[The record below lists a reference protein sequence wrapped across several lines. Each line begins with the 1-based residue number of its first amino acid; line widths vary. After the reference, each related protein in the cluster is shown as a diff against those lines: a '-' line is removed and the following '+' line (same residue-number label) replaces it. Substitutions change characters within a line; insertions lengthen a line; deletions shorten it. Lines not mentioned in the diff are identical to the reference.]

1 MASTIQIKRGT
12 GSAVP
17 SGLADGEL
25 AINLDNGR
33 LYFGS
38 GSTSVNDFSFGEITA
53 EKYIVSSSVL
63 YVTTSFSSGSTEF
76 GDTVD
81 DTHTFTGNITA
92 SGDISASGVLYADKW
107 GSEYVGNNISM
118 VTDNRIDFNPSNT
131 TAVRLSDSLV
141 TLNKDTKILGN
152 VTASGN
158 ISASGTIVGFTL
170 SGINTGDQNISNLA
184 ITGSDVIFTNITASG
199 NISSSGN
206 VYGTGFNSQ
215 GYTIGNYDTGLGAVA
230 IARNTNI
237 PIVIGKGLPA
247 ITING
252 NITAS
257 GDISASGKIYSGEF
271 FGEGDPSAIGSRVIE
286 ATSTEHNFGS
296 AARITKMLGTA
307 ITLNAPVTAS
317 GNISSSGGILANS
330 LTVDGVSAIDT
341 NGTTGRLFVNGTT
354 DTVDIGKAGTITST
368 ILRSNVT
375 ASGNISASG
384 TITAAAL
391 DINGI
396 STNTIN
402 VNSGDSNVAINASST
417 DADCMIR
424 VQDNSTAGT
433 NVIGL
438 VATGDD
444 SIIRNDEGNFKVKM
458 ANNATTTLDLNQNG
472 DLFLTGN
479 VTSSG
484 NISSSGEIKANTL
497 DIASTSNFAD
507 DITIGDTK
515 KIIGA
520 RLTISA
526 SDSTNFY
533 GTTTFNDTI
542 SDVTST
548 GTVTA
553 ADVFI
558 NGDLNSGTPILSFS
572 SSQTPQGGIA
582 YYDSGDIARYAFFF
596 PSPDVVS
603 IANRASNGTVQIRAN
618 NATVGGDGEVTSSI
632 FTSFSNEFLLP
643 VTASGDISASGD
655 IYATDLEL
663 DDATEST
670 INMYQAGTQRIKIS
684 GRSGQ
689 DTYFN
694 AGDVAIGTDTPAEK
708 LTVEGNISASGTI
721 TADRFLGSQLTMVPF
736 NYYVSANHSTELY
749 IPQGGSQVESNY
761 DNPYHLMLAPY
772 DGKVRRVSVY
782 YQTGD
787 PGDLTARVRKAAAP
801 FDIDDADDI
810 VQEET
815 ISSAVDDT
823 AYFFDFSASFSK
835 GDAVA
840 LTLEAASHASNC
852 YVVGTIAVE
861 YDTTT

>member
-158 ISASGTIVGFTL
+158 ISASGTIVGFNL

-317 GNISSSGGILANS
+317 G
-330 LTVDGVSAIDT
+330 D
-341 NGTTGRLFVNGTT
+341 
-354 DTVDIGKAGTITST
+354 
-368 ILRSNVT
+368 
-375 ASGNISASG
+375 
-384 TITAAAL
+384 
-391 DINGI
+391 
-396 STNTIN
+396 
-402 VNSGDSNVAINASST
+402 
-417 DADCMIR
+417 
-424 VQDNSTAGT
+424 
-433 NVIGL
+433 
-438 VATGDD
+438 
-444 SIIRNDEGNFKVKM
+444 
-458 ANNATTTLDLNQNG
+458 
-472 DLFLTGN
+472 
-479 VTSSG
+479 
-484 NISSSGEIKANTL
+484 ISSSGEIKANTL

-520 RLTISA
+520 RLIISA
-526 SDSTNFY
+526 SNSTNFY

-749 IPQGGSQVESNY
+749 VPQGGSQVESNY

>member
-158 ISASGTIVGFTL
+158 ISASGTIVGFNL

-184 ITGSDVIFTNITASG
+184 ITGSDVIFANITASG
-199 NISSSGN
+199 NISSSGQVTAN
-206 VYGTGFNSQ
+206 NLYINDYGVANSTGTSLRLGYDNSLTTLT
-215 GYTIGNYDTGLGAVA
+215 YGLNSNTSHFFYGAA
-230 IARNTNI
+230 
-237 PIVIGKGLPA
+237 
-247 ITING
+247 
-252 NITAS
+252 ITAS
-257 GDISASGKIYSGEF
+257 IISA
-271 FGEGDPSAIGSRVIE
+271 
-286 ATSTEHNFGS
+286 
-296 AARITKMLGTA
+296 
-307 ITLNAPVTAS
+307 
-317 GNISSSGGILANS
+317 
-330 LTVDGVSAIDT
+330 
-341 NGTTGRLFVNGTT
+341 
-354 DTVDIGKAGTITST
+354 
-368 ILRSNVT
+368 
-375 ASGNISASG
+375 
-384 TITAAAL
+384 
-391 DINGI
+391 
-396 STNTIN
+396 
-402 VNSGDSNVAINASST
+402 
-417 DADCMIR
+417 
-424 VQDNSTAGT
+424 
-433 NVIGL
+433 
-438 VATGDD
+438 
-444 SIIRNDEGNFKVKM
+444 
-458 ANNATTTLDLNQNG
+458 
-472 DLFLTGN
+472 
-479 VTSSG
+479 
-484 NISSSGEIKANTL
+484 SGEIKAKML
-497 DIASTSNFAD
+497 DIVSTSNFAD

-520 RLTISA
+520 RLIISA
-526 SDSTNFY
+526 SNSTNFY

-618 NATVGGDGEVTSSI
+618 NSTAGGGGEVTSSI

-643 VTASGDISASGD
+643 VTSSGNISASGD
-655 IYATDLEL
+655 IYATNLEL

-749 IPQGGSQVESNY
+749 VPQGGSQVESNY